1 MGSETPRGADMDE
14 YSSHDAIGLA
24 QLVRRGEV
32 SAPELVEE
40 AIARVE
46 RLDGAINAVVYRDFD
61 QARKLAAGPLPDGP
75 FTGVPFLVKD
85 FGIGVAGWPCTSGS
99 RFCAGVVDAEDTGLA
114 RRYREAGVVMLGR
127 GASSEYGI
135 VGNVETTLFG
145 PTRNPWNPAHIAG
158 GSSGG
163 SAAAVA
169 AGIVPMAHASDG
181 LGSIRIPAACCGLV
195 GMKPTRN
202 RVPNLPDGFDYAMG
216 FCADHVVTRSV
227 RDSAAMLDAT
237 GMPEPGSPYAV
248 PAKAGPY
255 LDEVG
260 RCAGKLRIH
269 WSGET
274 PSGNPIDP
282 EVRAVL
288 EQTAATLA
296 ALGHEVN
303 EQAIGAD
310 HRAIARARAPVSA
323 ANFAA
328 GMRRVIDRVGREPRE
343 DELEPMTWA
352 ALQGSRLVTGAQAFW
367 GFQELRMLTRG
378 VVRQFDS
385 FDVYLCPV
393 MTAPPPPI
401 GFSDPATVTPRDL
414 GKRQMALYPFAA
426 LFNFTGQP
434 SISLPLGMSADGLP
448 IGMMFTGRYADE
460 ATLYRLAGQL
470 EKEMPWGQRR
480 PRVWA

>member
-1 MGSETPRGADMDE
+1 MQD
-14 YSSHDAIGLA
+14 YSSYDAIGLA
-24 QLVRRGEV
+24 QLVRSGDV
-32 SAPELVEE
+32 SSPELVDA
-40 AIARVE
+40 AIAQVE

-61 QARKLAAGPLPDGP
+61 QARALAAGPLPAGP

-99 RFCAGVVDAEDTGLA
+99 RFCADVVDAEDTGLT

-135 VGNVETTLFG
+135 VGNVETSLFG
-145 PTRNPWNPAHIAG
+145 ATRNPWNPDHIAG

-169 AGIVPMAHASDG
+169 SGMVPMAHASDG

-216 FCADHVVTRSV
+216 FCVDHVVTRSL

-237 GMPEPGSPYAV
+237 GLPEPGSPYAI
-248 PAKAGPY
+248 PAKDGRY
-255 LDEVG
+255 LDEVA
-260 RCAGKLRIH
+260 RSPGKLRIA
-269 WSGET
+269 WSPDT
-274 PSGNPIDP
+274 PSGAPLDA
-282 EVRAVL
+282 EVLAVL
-288 EQTAATLA
+288 EHTAQTLA
-296 ALGHEVN
+296 ALGHDVRAESLGV
-303 EQAIGAD
+303 D
-310 HRAIARARAPVSA
+310 HRAVARARAPVSA

-352 ALQGSRLVTGAQAFW
+352 ALQGSRAVTGEQAFW
-367 GFQELRMLTRG
+367 GYQELRMLTRG
-378 VVRQFDS
+378 VVQRFDS

-393 MTAPPPPI
+393 MTAPPPRI
-401 GFSDPATVTPRDL
+401 GFSDPASVTPRDL
-414 GKRQMALYPFAA
+414 GKRQMALFPFAA

-434 SISLPLGMSADGLP
+434 SLSLPLGMSAQGLP

-470 EKEMPWGQRR
+470 EKELPWAQRR
-480 PRVWA
+480 PQVWA

>member
-1 MGSETPRGADMDE
+1 MQD

-24 QLVRRGEV
+24 QLVRRRDV
-32 SAPELVEE
+32 SVPELVEA

-46 RLDGAINAVVYRDFD
+46 QLDRRINAVVYRDFD
-61 QARKLAAGPLPDGP
+61 RAREMAAGPLPDGP

-85 FGIGVAGWPCTSGS
+85 FGISVAGWPCTSGS
-99 RFCAGVVDAEDTGLA
+99 RFCAEVVDREDSGLT

-135 VGNVETTLFG
+135 VGNVETSLFG
-145 PTRNPWNPAHIAG
+145 ATRNPWNTDYIAG

-169 AGIVPMAHASDG
+169 AGMVPMAHASDG

-195 GMKPTRN
+195 GMKPTRD

-216 FCADHVVTRSV
+216 FCIDHVVTRSV

-237 GMPEPGSPYAV
+237 GLPEPGSPYAI

-255 LDEVG
+255 LDEVS
-260 RCAGKLRIH
+260 RSPGKLRIA
-269 WSGET
+269 WSPDT
-274 PSGNPIDP
+274 PSGQPLDP
-282 EVRAVL
+282 EVLKVL
-288 EQTAATLA
+288 EHTAAALA
-296 ALGHEVN
+296 ALGHEVRA
-303 EQAIGAD
+303 ESIGVD
-310 HRAIARARAPVSA
+310 HRAVARARAPVSA

-352 ALQGSRLVTGAQAFW
+352 ALQGSRAVTGEQAFW
-367 GFQELRMLTRG
+367 GYQELRMLMRG
-378 VVRQFDS
+378 VVQRFDS

-393 MTAPPPPI
+393 MTAPPPRI
-401 GFSDPATVTPRDL
+401 GFSDPGSVTPRDL
-414 GKRQMALYPFAA
+414 GKRQMAMFPFAA

-434 SISLPLGMSADGLP
+434 SLSLPLGMSAQGLP

-470 EKEMPWGQRR
+470 EKELPWAQRR
-480 PRVWA
+480 PQVWA

>member
-1 MGSETPRGADMDE
+1 MQD

-24 QLVRRGEV
+24 QLVRRGDV
-32 SAPELVEE
+32 SVPELVEA

-46 RLDGAINAVVYRDFD
+46 QLDRRINAVVYRDFD
-61 QARKLAAGPLPDGP
+61 RARETAARPLPDGH

-85 FGIGVAGWPCTSGS
+85 FGISVAGWTCTSGS
-99 RFCAGVVDAEDTGLA
+99 RFCAEVVDREDSGLT

-135 VGNVETTLFG
+135 VGNVETSLFG
-145 PTRNPWNPAHIAG
+145 ATRNPWNTDHIAG

-169 AGIVPMAHASDG
+169 AGMVPMAHASDG

-195 GMKPTRN
+195 GMKPTRD

-216 FCADHVVTRSV
+216 FCIDHVVTRSV

-237 GMPEPGSPYAV
+237 GLPEPGSPYAI

-255 LDEVG
+255 LDEVS
-260 RCAGKLRIH
+260 RSPGKLRIA
-269 WSGET
+269 WSPDT
-274 PSGNPIDP
+274 PSGQPLDP
-282 EVRAVL
+282 EVLKVL
-288 EQTAATLA
+288 EHTAAALA
-296 ALGHEVN
+296 ALGHEMRA
-303 EQAIGAD
+303 ESIGVD
-310 HRAIARARAPVSA
+310 HRAVARARAPVSA

-352 ALQGSRLVTGAQAFW
+352 ALQASRAVTGEQAFW
-367 GFQELRMLTRG
+367 GYQELRMLMRG
-378 VVRQFDS
+378 VVQRFDS

-393 MTAPPPPI
+393 MTAPPPQI
-401 GFSDPATVTPRDL
+401 GFSDPASVTPRDL
-414 GKRQMALYPFAA
+414 GKRQMAMFPFAA

-434 SISLPLGMSADGLP
+434 SLSLPLGMSAQGLP

-470 EKEMPWGQRR
+470 EKELPWAQRR
-480 PRVWA
+480 PQVWA

>member
-1 MGSETPRGADMDE
+1 MQD
-14 YSSHDAIGLA
+14 YSSYDAIGLA
-24 QLVRRGEV
+24 QLVRSGDV
-32 SAPELVEE
+32 SSPELVDA
-40 AIARVE
+40 AIAQVE

-61 QARKLAAGPLPDGP
+61 QARALAAGPLPAGP

-99 RFCAGVVDAEDTGLA
+99 RFCADVVDAEDTGLT

-135 VGNVETTLFG
+135 VGNVETSLFG
-145 PTRNPWNPAHIAG
+145 ATRNPWNPDHIAG

-169 AGIVPMAHASDG
+169 SGMVPMAHASDG

-216 FCADHVVTRSV
+216 FCVDHVVTRSV

-237 GMPEPGSPYAV
+237 GIPEPGSPYAI
-248 PAKAGPY
+248 PAKDGRY
-255 LDEVG
+255 LDEVA
-260 RCAGKLRIH
+260 RSPGKLRIA
-269 WSGET
+269 WSPDT
-274 PSGNPIDP
+274 PSGAPLDA
-282 EVRAVL
+282 EVLAVL
-288 EQTAATLA
+288 EHTAQTLA
-296 ALGHEVN
+296 ALGHDVRAESLGV
-303 EQAIGAD
+303 D
-310 HRAIARARAPVSA
+310 HRAVARARAPVSA

-352 ALQGSRLVTGAQAFW
+352 ALQGSRAVTGEQAFW
-367 GFQELRMLTRG
+367 GYQELRMLTRG
-378 VVRQFDS
+378 VVQRFDS

-393 MTAPPPPI
+393 MTAPPPRI
-401 GFSDPATVTPRDL
+401 GFSDPASVTPRDL
-414 GKRQMALYPFAA
+414 GKRQMALFPFAA

-434 SISLPLGMSADGLP
+434 SLSLPLGMSAQGLP

-470 EKEMPWGQRR
+470 EKELPWAQRR
-480 PRVWA
+480 PQVWA

>member
-1 MGSETPRGADMDE
+1 MQE
-14 YSSHDAIGLA
+14 YTAHDALGLA
-24 QLVRRGEV
+24 ALVRSGDV
-32 SAPELVEE
+32 CAAELVEA
-40 AIARVE
+40 AIAQVE
-46 RLDGAINAVVYRDFD
+46 TLDPAINAVVYRDFD
-61 QARKLAAGPLPDGP
+61 RARALAAGPLPDGP

-99 RFCAGVVDAEDTGLA
+99 KFCAGIIDQEDTGLT
-114 RRYREAGVVMLGR
+114 RRYRETGVVLLGR

-135 VGNVETTLFG
+135 AGNVETALFG

-169 AGIVPMAHASDG
+169 AGMVPMAHASDG

-195 GMKPTRN
+195 GMKPTRD

-216 FCADHVVTRSV
+216 FCVDHVVTRSV

-237 GMPEPGSPYAV
+237 GVAEPGSPYAV
-248 PAKAGPY
+248 PAKSGPY

-260 RCAGKLRIH
+260 RSVGRLRIR
-269 WSGET
+269 WSAET
-274 PSGNPIDP
+274 PSGQPIDP
-282 EVRAVL
+282 DVLAVL
-288 EQTAATLA
+288 ENTAATLA
-296 ALGHEVN
+296 ALGHDVRE
-303 EQAIGAD
+303 EALGAD
-310 HRAIARARAPVSA
+310 QRAFARARAPVSA

-343 DELEPMTWA
+343 DELEPLSWA
-352 ALQGSRLVTGAQAFW
+352 ALQGSRQVTGEQAFW
-367 GFQELRMLTRG
+367 GYQELRMLSRG
-378 VVRQFDS
+378 VLQRFDS
-385 FDVYLCPV
+385 FDVFLCPV

-401 GFSDPATVTPRDL
+401 GFSDPANVTPRDIN
-414 GKRQMALYPFAA
+414 KRQVALYPFAA

-434 SISLPLGMSADGLP
+434 SLSLPLGMSAGGLP

-460 ATLYRLAGQL
+460 GTLYRLAGQL
-470 EKEMPWGQRR
+470 EKEMPWEQRWQQVR
-480 PRVWA
+480 AQVRA

>member
-1 MGSETPRGADMDE
+1 MQD

-24 QLVRRGEV
+24 QLVRGGDV
-32 SAPELVEE
+32 SVPELVEA

-46 RLDGAINAVVYRDFD
+46 RLDRRINAVVYRDFD
-61 QARKLAAGPLPDGP
+61 RAREMAAGPLPDGP

-85 FGIGVAGWPCTSGS
+85 FGISVAGWPCTSGS
-99 RFCAGVVDAEDTGLA
+99 RFCAEVVDCEDSGLT

-135 VGNVETTLFG
+135 VGNVETSLFG
-145 PTRNPWNPAHIAG
+145 ATRNPWNTDHIAG

-163 SAAAVA
+163 SAAAAA
-169 AGIVPMAHASDG
+169 AGMVPMAHASDG

-195 GMKPTRN
+195 GMKPTRD

-216 FCADHVVTRSV
+216 FCIDHVLTRSV

-237 GMPEPGSPYAV
+237 GLPEPGSPYAI
-248 PAKAGPY
+248 PAKTGQY
-255 LDEVG
+255 LDEVS
-260 RCAGKLRIH
+260 RSPGKLRIA
-269 WSGET
+269 WSPDT
-274 PSGNPIDP
+274 PAGQPLDP
-282 EVRAVL
+282 EVLKVL
-288 EQTAATLA
+288 EHTAAALA
-296 ALGHEVN
+296 ALGHEVRA
-303 EQAIGAD
+303 ESIGVD
-310 HRAIARARAPVSA
+310 HRAVARARAPVSA

-352 ALQGSRLVTGAQAFW
+352 ALQGSRAVTGEQAFW
-367 GFQELRMLTRG
+367 GYQELRMLMRG
-378 VVRQFDS
+378 VVQRFDS

-393 MTAPPPPI
+393 MTAPPPRI
-401 GFSDPATVTPRDL
+401 GFSDPASVTPRDL
-414 GKRQMALYPFAA
+414 GKRQMAMFPFAA

-434 SISLPLGMSADGLP
+434 SLSLPLGMSAQGLP

-470 EKEMPWGQRR
+470 EKELPWAQRR
-480 PRVWA
+480 PQVWE